1 MAALFLVAG
10 GLFLVAAMR
19 DLFFPMLFSH
29 GNGRPALSA
38 SIGVVFLIL
47 GIAQRRRLDR

>member
-1 MAALFLVAG
+1 MPALFLVAG

-38 SIGVVFLIL
+38 SIGVFFLIL
-47 GIAQRRRLDR
+47 GIAQRRRLDP